1 MSHIENNLN
10 YFSCLLLLEFIQR
23 SGGRALVSMFLRSCL
38 FIMPQNT
45 EFLFNCSNFS
55 GRQLMSL
62 DFLKE
67 KTNPG
72 GYGSLTALSGK

>member
-1 MSHIENNLN
+1 
-10 YFSCLLLLEFIQR
+10 
-23 SGGRALVSMFLRSCL
+23 
-38 FIMPQNT
+38 MPPNT

-62 DFLKE
+62 DFLEE